1 MAKFKYTGMKEDGKR
16 IEGVV
21 DAETL
26 KEAKKILRRQ
36 GVRPTKVIP
45 PSALEIDLG
54 QWMVDKGLSTP
65 FGLVELM
72 RFTRQ
77 FSILVNAGVPIME
90 CLEILYKQEKNLFFK
105 KTIKNV
111 ASSVESGK
119 SLFDALMGTKSFDK
133 LYCNLVRAGEAA
145 GILDTILNKLAEFL
159 EKQDKLK
166 KKVKGALTYPTIV
179 VVVGV
184 IVLWGL
190 MTFVVPQFVGI
201 LLETGQ
207 QIPAIT
213 QFVINLSNFFANYT
227 LLMIPVIIA
236 AFMIF
241 INFIRTKHG
250 KLSWDR
256 FLMRMP
262 LFGDLVIKAN
272 LGSFTRT
279 LATMLSAGVPIID
292 ALDIC
297 IETLD
302 NQQIARDLAI
312 VRRAV
317 TEGKSITEPLSRIRY
332 FPELVMQMMKVG
344 EATGNLDAML
354 LKVADVFE
362 EEVEETVDNITKLIE
377 PMILVV
383 LGGMVAMVLIA
394 MYLPIFMSAGGADD
408 EDGGGPKNAADAI
421 E

>member
-1 MAKFKYTGMKEDGKR
+1 MGKFKYVGFKDDGKKL
-16 IEGVV
+16 EGVI

-26 KEAKKILRRQ
+26 KEAKRNLRRQ
-36 GVRPTKVIP
+36 GIRPTKVTP
-45 PSALEIDLG
+45 PSALELDLG
-54 QWMVDKGLSTP
+54 QWMVDKGISKP

-111 ASSVESGK
+111 AGQVESGK
-119 SLFDALMGTKSFDK
+119 SLYDALMGTKAFDK

-145 GILDTILNKLAEFL
+145 GILDSILIKLAEFL

-166 KKVKGALTYPTIV
+166 KKVKSALTYPTIV
-179 VVVGV
+179 VLVG
-184 IVLWGL
+184 ILVLWGL

-201 LLETGQ
+201 LQESGQ
-207 QIPAIT
+207 EIPAIT
-213 QFVINLSNFFANYT
+213 QFVMDLSDFFANYT
-227 LLMIPVIIA
+227 LLMIPVLMA

-241 INFIRTKHG
+241 INFIRTKSG

-256 FLMRMP
+256 FLMRVP

-279 LATMLSAGVPIID
+279 LSTMLTAGVPIID

-302 NQQIARDLAI
+302 NQQIARDLMI

-332 FPELVMQMMKVG
+332 FPELVTQMMKVG

-354 LKVADVFE
+354 LKVANVFE
-362 EEVEETVDNITKLIE
+362 EEVEEVVDNITKLIE
-377 PMILVV
+377 PLILVV
-383 LGGMVAMVLIA
+383 LGGMVAMVLVA
-394 MYLPIFMSAGGADD
+394 MYLPIFMSAGGA
-408 EDGGGPKNAADAI
+408 EESDGADRADI
-421 E
+421 KD